1 MLSSGEEVSQEVS
14 INSPSGEGGGLVGSG
29 SARAEIPLVSINSPS
44 GEGGGRTKLP
54 RRRISPVFKVSIN
67 SPSGEGGGLRPPLDQ
82 PMIG

>member
-44 GEGGGRTKLP
+44 GEGGGSDGEKNDTRT
-54 RRRISPVFKVSIN
+54 RRDSVSIN
-67 SPSGEGGGLRPPLDQ
+67 SPSGEGGGPQVRLKQ
-82 PMIG
+82 GWG